1 MKKDGSASAVPSF
14 SRSCVIAYLMFQQ
27 KVYNVLLTDPAT
39 IDPQQRIRG
48 QDKFFVV
55 IRDRLQRRKFPIRI
69 FRRKNIADLDIE
81 TVVSPVCNK
90 VNLGHILL
98 SDVDGEP
105 SAHQLQEYS
114 VLQNAGNIIVPVA
127 NNGVAQT

>member
-1 MKKDGSASAVPSF
+1 MKKGGSASAVPSF

-27 KVYNVLLTDPAT
+27 KVNNVLLTDPAT

-48 QDKFFVV
+48 QNKLFVV
-55 IRDRLQRRKFPIRI
+55 IRDGLQRRKLPICV

-81 TVVSPVCNK
+81 PVVSAVWNE
-90 VNLGHILL
+90 VNLCHILL
-98 SDVDGEP
+98 SDVDGET
-105 SAHQLQEYS
+105 SAQQLQEYS

-127 NNGVAQT
+127 NNGMAQA

>member
-1 MKKDGSASAVPSF
+1 M
-14 SRSCVIAYLMFQQ
+14 
-27 KVYNVLLTDPAT
+27 TDPST

-48 QDKFFVV
+48 QNKLFVV
-55 IRDRLQRRKFPIRI
+55 IRDRLQRRKLPIRI

-90 VNLGHILL
+90 VNLCYILL
-98 SDVDGEP
+98 SDIDGET
-105 SAHQLQEYS
+105 SAQQLQEYS